1 MSDLQLKPGCY
12 SPSAGRNPD
21 EWWISSVNSS
31 SECSNQVSHNSKRVR
46 MVCHCRYDDRYRR
59 RGTQNRHSPPTT
71 VINFCSR
78 PALSW
83 QRSQIELER
92 RPASLYSCRL
102 QFALWGGGLCCYGRN
117 HQHICKRLDSFTNT
131 QINIW
136 KSYQNIFYSGL
147 LFHLSGRKKN
157 RWRWWIC
164 RQSGETVGGV
174 HWPKRLLHR
183 TLCCVMS
190 FPLKLITQPCQF
202 LTVDPEDQ
210 KSLRGVLD
218 TPCKLNFTSE
228 IGNIFSF
235 GRLGN
240 NIIIL
245 LDHQW
250 S

>member
-1 MSDLQLKPGCY
+1 MSDLQEKPGCY

-21 EWWISSVNSS
+21 EWWISSVKSS
-31 SECSNQVSHNSKRVR
+31 SETSNQVSHNSKRVR

-83 QRSQIELER
+83 QRSQIEPE
-92 RPASLYSCRL
+92 PPYIAAVSSLLSRGMEGGSLLLWEKPSAHL
-102 QFALWGGGLCCYGRN
+102 Q
-117 HQHICKRLDSFTNT
+117 KLDSFTNT

-202 LTVDPEDQ
+202 LTVDPEDL
-210 KSLRGVLD
+210 KSLRDVLD
-218 TPCKLNFTSE
+218 TPCKLNFTSD